1 MGPEMRSWRWEPSLV
16 FWRCCAQCTP
26 SKWMVASLCE
36 PLNVQDR
43 CLIAAHS
50 KQRRIRIEDYA
61 KPLMSTMDAQV
72 GSEVAP
78 LSESEQRAMA
88 AWLKKGRHG
97 RRADRNAHADHVL
110 FRRLLQAQPPQPP
123 MAGPPTRAPTLLNTG
138 PVNALSITYRVNSIA
153 QPVRAPAHVCP
164 LVLSLACFLA
174 SWQAYCAVQE
184 WGICRH
190 LLYCEES

>member
-1 MGPEMRSWRWEPSLV
+1 
-16 FWRCCAQCTP
+16 
-26 SKWMVASLCE
+26 
-36 PLNVQDR
+36 
-43 CLIAAHS
+43 
-50 KQRRIRIEDYA
+50 
-61 KPLMSTMDAQV
+61 MSRMDAQV

-97 RRADRNAHADHVL
+97 RRADRNAHSDHVL
-110 FRRLLQAQPPQPP
+110 FRRLLQAQPPQPPQPP

-138 PVNALSITYRVNSIA
+138 PVNALSVTYRVNSIA
-153 QPVRAPAHVCP
+153 QPVRGLAHVCP
-164 LVLSLACFLA
+164 FVLSLACFLA

-184 WGICRH
+184 RGLCWH